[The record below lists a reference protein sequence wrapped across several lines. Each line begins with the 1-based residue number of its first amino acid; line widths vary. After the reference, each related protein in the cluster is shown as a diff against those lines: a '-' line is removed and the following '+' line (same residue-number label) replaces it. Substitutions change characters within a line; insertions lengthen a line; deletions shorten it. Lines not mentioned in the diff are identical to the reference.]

1 LKKLLILATA
11 AADLS
16 FLLRER
22 AVYRAG
28 MVKQR
33 YFGSDGCHPT
43 PTQIAIELMAQ
54 GLDLIQRLKN
64 LLAKAHRNRLHVGIR
79 PPFWRS

>member
-1 LKKLLILATA
+1 MPSAANMTASPWERGNHLKKLLILATA
-11 AADLS
+11 AAGLS

-33 YFGSDGCHPT
+33 YFGSNGCHPT

-54 GLDLIQRLKN
+54 GLEKGTTYTSYFN
-64 LLAKAHRNRLHVGIR
+64 
-79 PPFWRS
+79 